1 MDVESN
7 LHSLIDQNQLII
19 ERLDRIEKNIG
30 ALGVSVNS
38 VVDTVNSFMTS
49 AQAMLSSGALG
60 KLGAM
65 FGNRNG
71 DENV

>member
-7 LHSLIDQNQLII
+7 LHSLIDQNQIII

-30 ALGVSVNS
+30 GLGVSVNS
-38 VVDTVNSFMTS
+38 VVDTVNQFLTS
-49 AQAMLSSGALG
+49 AQTMLSSGALG

-65 FGNRNG
+65 FGSRG